1 MVMPPPSN
9 SKTAVAIMAKAPI
22 PGFAKTRLIPVIG
35 QHAAAILQG
44 RLTDRAV
51 ETALAADVGP
61 VTLWAAP
68 DAGHDT
74 FLAMVARKPVS
85 LRPQPAGDLGARMLA
100 AAAAANG
107 PVLVIGTDCPAL
119 APMHLRSAA
128 KALHDGAEVVLIPA
142 EDGGYVLIGLR
153 RAEPTLFERI
163 PWGTPKVLAE
173 TRARIIARGL
183 RLSEIPPLWDVDTE
197 DDLARMEREIPE
209 LALTANG

>member
-1 MVMPPPSN
+1 MAMSPPSN

-35 QHAAAILQG
+35 QHAAAVLQE

-51 ETALAADVGP
+51 ATALTADVGP

-74 FLAMVARKPVS
+74 FLAMVARQPVS

-100 AAAAANG
+100 AATVAQG

-119 APMHLRSAA
+119 SPMHLRSAA
-128 KALHDGAEVVLIPA
+128 KALNDGAEVALIPA

-153 RAEPTLFERI
+153 KAEPTLFERI

-183 RLSEIPPLWDVDTE
+183 RLNEIPPLWDVDTE

-209 LALTANG
+209 LALTAGG

>member
-1 MVMPPPSN
+1 MSQSN
-9 SKTAVAIMAKAPI
+9 NNKTAVAILAQAPI

-35 QHAAAILQG
+35 QHAAAVLQE

-51 ETALAADVGP
+51 ETALTADVGH

-85 LRPQPAGDLGARMLA
+85 LRPQPAGHPGACMLA
-100 AAAAANG
+100 AAKAADG
-107 PVLVIGTDCPAL
+107 PVLIIGTDCPAL

-128 KALHDGAEVVLIPA
+128 KALHDGADVVLIPA
-142 EDGGYVLIGLR
+142 EGNGYVLIGLR
-153 RAEPTLFERI
+153 QAEPTVFENI
-163 PWGTPKVLAE
+163 AWGTPKVLAE

-183 RLSEIPPLWDVDTE
+183 RLSEIPPLWDIDTE

>member
-1 MVMPPPSN
+1 
-9 SKTAVAIMAKAPI
+9 MAKAPI